1 MTAPLLHPPLA
12 PLSAHGRFWAL
23 VPCAGI
29 GSRAV
34 LAPAGRVSAPSVPGL
49 EAPTATAAERA
60 APTGSTLGAFSTTG
74 AVPGESSVSLPSA
87 PLPKQYHAV
96 AGHPMVLHTLA
107 AFAGVARLLGTLVAV
122 APGDHFLDSHAHP
135 AFFVVECGGPTRAD
149 TVLGGLRALLARGA
163 LRDDWVLVHDAA
175 RCLVTPA
182 QIDALIDQ
190 CAGDTV
196 GGLLAHKL
204 ADTLK
209 TSIDGPGGV
218 RVASTIDR
226 SDKWLAQ
233 TPQMFRI
240 GPLME
245 AIEKVGSNVTDE
257 ASAMEAMG
265 LHPRLVAGGA
275 QNFKVTYPD
284 DFALA
289 AAVLAQRAHGTT
301 LDRFGGERGLVAA
314 TPGKVK
320 LF

>member
-1 MTAPLLHPPLA
+1 MTAPLLHPSLT
-12 PLSAHGRFWAL
+12 PLSAQGRFWAL
-23 VPCAGI
+23 VPCAGV

-34 LAPAGRVSAPSVPGL
+34 PALAGSAPAAQHVQV
-49 EAPTATAAERA
+49 
-60 APTGSTLGAFSTTG
+60 STLAAG
-74 AVPGESSVSLPSA
+74 
-87 PLPKQYHAV
+87 PLPKQYHLV

-107 AFAGVARLLGTLVAV
+107 AFAGVGRLMGTLVAV
-122 APGDHFLDSHAHP
+122 APGDRFLDAHVHP

-149 TVLGGLRALLARGA
+149 TVLGGLKALLERGA
-163 LRDDWVLVHDAA
+163 QPGDWVLVHDAA
-175 RCLVTPA
+175 RCLVTSE

-190 CAGDTV
+190 CAGDSV

-218 RVASTIDR
+218 RVASTVDR

-240 GPLME
+240 GPLMA
-245 AIEKVGSNVTDE
+245 AIERIGPSVTDE

-265 LHPRLVAGGA
+265 LHPRLVPGGA

-289 AAVLAQRAHGTT
+289 GAVLAQRGHGTT
-301 LDRFGGERGLVAA
+301 LERFGGLRGL
-314 TPGKVK
+314 PPMDG
-320 LF
+320 